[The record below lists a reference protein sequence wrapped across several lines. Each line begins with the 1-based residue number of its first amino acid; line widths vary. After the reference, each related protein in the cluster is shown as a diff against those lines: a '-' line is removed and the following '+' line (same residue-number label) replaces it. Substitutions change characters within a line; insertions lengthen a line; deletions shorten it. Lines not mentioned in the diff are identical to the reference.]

1 MSNEEKFM
9 SEVTENGGPLTA
21 GNTVASLQS
30 TDVLDAANAG
40 LPSAADLDA
49 VAAEQVAKEATTEAT
64 TATIVE
70 TVPGASDP
78 ENTFDVSRA
87 EFTELQDA
95 LIRVNDSIR
104 RFNANSPHKI
114 Q

>member
-1 MSNEEKFM
+1 M
-9 SEVTENGGPLTA
+9 SEVTENGGPLVA
-21 GNTVASLQS
+21 GNTVATLTS
-30 TDVLDAANAG
+30 TDVLDAAFSPLGNPFAG

-49 VAAEQVAKEATTEAT
+49 VAEEQAAKEATAEPE
-64 TATIVE
+64 TATLVE
-70 TVPGASDP
+70 TVPGDSEL

-95 LIRVNDSIR
+95 FIRQFEAIQ